1 MRSIGNGTEQLLIG
15 KSISRTAT
23 VNVLDPSNASYL
35 ADGEIVVLDENDTPL
50 VAGTTFPTSRFIKI
64 VQRSG
69 ATATTAQLVQSA
81 RIDGSNIISFK
92 GLSYAAPQE
101 QIYHVGY
108 DGSTGAIDGS
118 GTDDFVLRITLK
130 HNKDMWSQQSNTRIY
145 RYAPVSTTVDTTV
158 MDYFAQA
165 MCADDFLIGD
175 VKVERL
181 NSNAGAADGGT
192 WTFTNGSKTATTTV
206 ATTAAVGDYIRAG
219 AGTGVT
225 DPIYKV
231 AAKDAAGTTI
241 TLDTKFQGTTG
252 TVATP
257 DYITAALAIAADC
270 GLQITGKNQ
279 TFTVFKF
286 PYVKVKF
293 DLTLSGFGTTGVTA
307 TQESKVGSG
316 VSAQVSQIEK
326 FAQGFEGIIDRFGPY
341 APDGRT
347 DTVAGAVYDFISIEY
362 FNTYDVLPVSG
373 AKPARSVLHLAL
385 VDGAAQTTN
394 ILAQLNP
401 WMTSTPG
408 TFANVAV

>member
-23 VNVLDPSNASYL
+23 VNVLDSSNASYL

-50 VAGTTFPTSRFIKI
+50 VAGMTFPQSRFIKI

-69 ATATTAQLVQSA
+69 ATASTAQLVQSA
-81 RIDGSNIISFK
+81 RIDGANIISFK

-108 DGSTGAIDGS
+108 DGSSGAIDAS
-118 GTDDFVLRITLK
+118 GTDDFVLRITFK
-130 HNKDMWSQQSNTRIY
+130 HNKDMWSQQSNTRIF
-145 RYAPVSTTVDTTV
+145 RYSPVASTVDTTV
-158 MDYFAQA
+158 ADYFAVW
-165 MCADDFLIGD
+165 MCADDFLMGD

-181 NSNAGAADGGT
+181 NSDAGAADGGN

-206 ATTAAVGDYIRAG
+206 ATTAAVGDYIRV
-219 AGTGVT
+219 GTLVT

-231 AAKDAAGTTI
+231 AAKDSAGTTI
-241 TLDTKFQGTTG
+241 TLDTKFQGTTV
-252 TVATP
+252 TVTTP
-257 DYITAALAIAADC
+257 EYITAALATAASC
-270 GLQITGKNQ
+270 GIKVTGKAQ
-279 TFTVFKF
+279 TFTVLKF

-293 DLTLSGFGTTGVTA
+293 DLTLSGFGTTAVTK

-316 VSAQVSQIEK
+316 VASQIAEIEK
-326 FAQGFEGIIDRFGPY
+326 FDQGFEGIIDRFGPY

-347 DTVAGAVYDFISIEY
+347 DVVAGTNYDFISLEY
-362 FNTYDVLPVSG
+362 FNSFDVMPVSG
-373 AKPARSVLHLAL
+373 AKPARSVLHLAI

-401 WMTSTPG
+401 WMASCPAA
-408 TFANVAV
+408 FANVAV